1 MFVQQFEHV
10 NDSDGFNVP
19 QLGHGTVLIET
30 SSPANPTP
38 EGDDSEATTRVGFLA
53 L

>member
-30 SSPANPTP
+30 SSSGESYA
-38 EGDDSEATTRVGFLA
+38 GRR
-53 L
+53 